1 MENQKEIKSVGQ
13 SSNLFAGRVIVVNVV
28 AFSVAAALS
37 ATLTQTLAIVIL
49 QATSMEFLLK
59 NHLALQ

>member
-28 AFSVAAALS
+28 AFSVVAALS

>member
-1 MENQKEIKSVGQ
+1 MENQKEIKSVSQ